1 MRQAD
6 PLLIDPNQV
15 YRFMV
20 LAKGLRNQSRYCWAG
35 MDKVASRAV
44 AILEGRNSTAFVVS
58 FASALRQLECKSGVS
73 PRFFLLEGSSVL
85 CLRFPLERKRRL
97 CFANQCNPI
106 CVSASFGPIAFV
118 GPKSHCESAT
128 DAYYFR
134 QRNQA
139 YPIAHAMHAVPRS
152 DG

>member
-44 AILEGRNSTAFVVS
+44 AILEGRNLPAFVVS
-58 FASALRQLECKSGVS
+58 FDSAMRQLECKSGVS
-73 PRFFLLEGSSVL
+73 HY
-85 CLRFPLERKRRL
+85 C
-97 CFANQCNPI
+97 
-106 CVSASFGPIAFV
+106 SA
-118 GPKSHCESAT
+118 
-128 DAYYFR
+128 R
-134 QRNQA
+134 
-139 YPIAHAMHAVPRS
+139 
-152 DG
+152 